1 MCGVFMERE
10 QIREKLASAASM
22 PKDVVLGAPIITIT
36 GITEVCVENYRGII
50 EYTDCL
56 VRLQTKD
63 GQLRLTGKRLNIE
76 YYTNDEMKI
85 TGIIEGLVFADGRRE
100 D

>member
-22 PKDVVLGAPIITIT
+22 PKDVVLGASIITIT

-50 EYTDCL
+50 EYRDCR
-56 VRLQTKD
+56 VRRQTKD
-63 GQLRLTGKRLNIE
+63 GQLRLTGKRLNVE
-76 YYTNDEMKI
+76 
-85 TGIIEGLVFADGRRE
+85 
-100 D
+100 

>member
-22 PKDVVLGAPIITIT
+22 PKDVVLGASIITIT

>member
-1 MCGVFMERE
+1 MEKE
-10 QIREKLASAASM
+10 QIRERLASAASM
-22 PKDVVLGAPIITIT
+22 PKDVVLGASIITIT
-36 GITEVCVENYRGII
+36 GMAEVCVENYRGII

-85 TGIIEGLVFADGRRE
+85 TGIIESLEFADGRKE